1 MDPEVGA
8 SAPDA
13 SGAYYFGQGVDNGF
27 YPHPRIF
34 MTGVNIIF

>member
-13 SGAYYFGQGVDNGF
+13 SGAYYFGQGVDTGI
-27 YPHPRIF
+27 YPRPQVY
-34 MTGVNIIF
+34 MVGVNIIF